1 MSGAQVQGLGE
12 GREDRIPLEIREVQD
27 ILDNS
32 SQLPLNKNILIIC
45 YLISE
50 IVLFKLFRQESLFP
64 I

>member
-1 MSGAQVQGLGE
+1 MSSAQVQGLGE
-12 GREDRIPLEIREVQD
+12 GREDRIPLEIREAQD

-50 IVLFKLFRQESLFP
+50 IVLFKLFRQENLFP